1 VDFARTACMKAHL
14 VWLWEST
21 HDPGAAA
28 ADESERIFD
37 ESFADR
43 EASRQDAPR
52 SEEAFI

>member
-1 VDFARTACMKAHL
+1 MKAHL

-28 ADESERIFD
+28 TDESERIFD

-43 EASRQDAPR
+43 GATRQDAPR